1 MSDRSKSILAIS
13 LSVAALAVVVIGLA
27 ASPGTEPTDD
37 ERVEALAATIRC
49 PFCNGES
56 LAESSAS
63 VAADYRALI
72 AERVA
77 AGRSDAEIRQEFA
90 DNFGEAFLLDT
101 PDDGWS
107 IALWLVP
114 IAVLLI
120 GVVVILSL
128 RRRAD
133 TSEGVSVE

>member
-1 MSDRSKSILAIS
+1 MTDRTRTVLAVTV
-13 LSVAALAVVVIGLA
+13 SVAALAIVVIGLIS
-27 ASPGTEPTDD
+27 SPGVAPTD
-37 ERVEALAATIRC
+37 EQRVEALAATIRC

-56 LAESSAS
+56 LAESSS
-63 VAADYRALI
+63 GVAGDYRSLI

-90 DNFGEAFLLDT
+90 DNFGEGVLLDT
-101 PDDGWS
+101 PSNGWS

-114 IAVLLI
+114 LAVLVA

-128 RRRAD
+128 RRRSA
-133 TSEGVSVE
+133 VEEVPTP

>member
-1 MSDRSKSILAIS
+1 MTDRTRSVLAVTV
-13 LSVAALAVVVIGLA
+13 SVAALAIVVIGLA
-27 ASPGTEPTDD
+27 SSPGVEPTD
-37 ERVEALAATIRC
+37 EQRVEALAATIRC

-56 LAESSAS
+56 LAESSS
-63 VAADYRALI
+63 GVAADYRALI

-101 PDDGWS
+101 PNDGWS

-114 IAVLLI
+114 LAVLVA

-128 RRRAD
+128 RRRS
-133 TSEGVSVE
+133 TVEEVPTR